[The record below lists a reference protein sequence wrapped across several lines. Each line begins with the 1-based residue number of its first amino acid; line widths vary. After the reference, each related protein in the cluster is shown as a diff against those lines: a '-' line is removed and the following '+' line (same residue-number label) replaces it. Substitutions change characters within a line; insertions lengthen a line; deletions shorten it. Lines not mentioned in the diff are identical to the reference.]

1 MDASHTYVLERI
13 ARILAGQK
21 LSANANGAAR
31 SAGEAVEHS
40 WRSHLKDATAVLN
53 ALKEPDASMVE
64 VGDEE
69 TWTRMVRAALGEDV
83 VALKQERRSWGGTK
97 QIYQKPLG

>member
-1 MDASHTYVLERI
+1 MDQSHTYMLERI
-13 ARILAGQK
+13 ARVLAAQK
-21 LSANANGAAR
+21 LSANANGDAR
-31 SAGEAVEHS
+31 SAGEAVDQT
-40 WRSHLKDATAVLN
+40 WQSHLRDATAVLN
-53 ALKEPDASMVE
+53 VLKEPDAQMVA

-83 VALKQERRSWGGTK
+83 LTLKQERRSWGAAK